1 MANVHVKRPI
11 IGISMGDPFGNGP
24 EITVSALSDASVYTR
39 CRPLVAGDYTSLSYA
54 CRVAEKLGRTAPVLH
69 RIESVEDAFFTPGTI
84 DVCWTSV
91 SCRKTQFPI
100 L

>member
-1 MANVHVKRPI
+1 MANVHAKRPI

-39 CRPLVAGDYTSLSYA
+39 CRPLVVGDYTSLSYA
-54 CRVAEKLGRTAPVLH
+54 CRVAESSEEPHQCFTASSRWKTRFLPL
-69 RIESVEDAFFTPGTI
+69 AQLM
-84 DVCWTSV
+84 CWTSV